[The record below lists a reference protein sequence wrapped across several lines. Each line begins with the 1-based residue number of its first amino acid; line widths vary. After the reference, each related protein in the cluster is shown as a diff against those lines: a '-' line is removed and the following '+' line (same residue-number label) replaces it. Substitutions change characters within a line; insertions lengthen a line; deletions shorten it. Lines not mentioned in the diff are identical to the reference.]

1 MRFFFVT
8 LHCIIRVY
16 ITKTNTNNT
25 MRKRILLM
33 LFVTLLTIPT
43 IFAQRAVDKIDRGLV
58 AVKTSTGIFC
68 SWRILGE
75 EYYDVTYNI
84 YRDGTKLNDKPL
96 SVSNYTDKGGS
107 TTSTYTVEAVVRGVA
122 QKQCAAVTPKVNP
135 WIEIKTDHGSLP
147 GTFVPNDATAA
158 DLDGDGQLELIVKFD
173 HANTGDAT
181 YTIIEAY
188 KLTGERLWWIN
199 CGRNMGDFQNNE
211 INIAA
216 YDWDLDGK
224 AECVMRAAD
233 GTIIHTSDGQS
244 ITIGDAS
251 KNYRPAESGQW
262 FVHDG
267 AEYLL
272 YMEGATAKPYQ
283 IGPSE
288 HPNYIDFPLLRLE
301 AGESNLEKAWGDGYG
316 HRSSKYFFGAP
327 YFDGK
332 KPSIFLARGIY
343 TRHKMIAYDV
353 DAATHQLTTRWTWN
367 NNTAGSWYGQ
377 GYHNYVV
384 ADVDWDGRDE
394 IVFGSMT
401 IDDNGKG
408 LATTGLGHGD
418 AQHVSDFDPYRHGQ
432 EFFGCNEDHPGN
444 NLCDA
449 TTRKI
454 LYRYTAGSDDGRAIM
469 GNFSNE
475 FPGCQGVSARD
486 PNLISSVAYG
496 GLAEG
501 TKNHIAQN
509 FRIYWDGD
517 LCEESFNGSG
527 SHDTE
532 GVIIKYG
539 SGVIANLSGSL
550 TNNYTKATP
559 CLQADL
565 FGDWREEV
573 VMRTADNNIRIYTT
587 TVPTNWRNYT
597 LWHDHQ
603 YRNAMVTQMNG
614 YNQPPHVSYFLGEL
628 EGITIA
634 PPPLMNSDRV
644 EVVNNGTI
652 GSEGNDKHLLICET
666 NDMTVTVTDGATPYI
681 LTDNAPTWVQG
692 RSSNANIVTTA
703 YTHTLTG
710 GAFAGTMRLVKQGDG
725 TLVMPKATHTYS
737 GNTDVWAGTLV
748 FDGVLENSR
757 LWLNR
762 HTTLISNGG
771 GFKKAIEADY
781 NATILPGGAGVIG
794 QLIADSLILNFG
806 AVVTFDLDATTHQAD
821 KVNAKVL
828 KVEKKVWKNG
838 PEYATPVFRVN
849 MMNTNEAGANNG
861 EGKYLLGEVKE
872 LNGSLEDILIEG
884 VSNMKCVLTLEE
896 GKLYLNIVAYQAGA
910 VTWIGDAG
918 SKWNVDETANFVPV
932 EGGDARNFVPGD
944 AVIFDDNA
952 SSTFVSVSGKVAPSS
967 VVFNNNS
974 KTYYL
979 NGDSIVGNATLAI
992 KGTGKVNINND
1003 NRFASTDI
1011 TNGKLYVKT
1020 LANSIG
1026 QDYGALGGTAAK
1038 INITN
1043 NAVLG
1048 INENVTTSQT
1058 ITVGEGNATIEV
1070 AGGKTLT
1077 MSTGIKQS
1085 GTNRVL
1091 TKTGAGTL
1099 ALGSN
1104 NTVSRLVIKQG
1115 AVNVIVDGGYNQL
1128 PATVAFE
1135 GGTLSDSNSEGMPG
1149 NTNKANFVVEEGQTG
1164 TIYCDPRCDYTGKL
1178 TGKGTLTVYAA
1189 GVRNYYNGDWSAFEG
1204 TLIPGLSKRGSYDPS
1219 FDFNN
1224 SYGLPKATL
1233 KLNADVT
1240 FNNNG
1245 KSVTVGKVTGT
1256 GVLAGS
1262 GTYYLGDDNDD
1273 FIFSAYSNSKIVKRG
1288 EGTMKLLNLGRIN
1301 AALEIKAGTLTFNQS
1316 SLADLVIGAN
1326 ALTVNGTGK
1335 VMGQGLLNSVTVAS
1349 GATLAPRSLYS
1360 ETNPGTIKV
1369 NGLATVAAGATADF
1383 LISSSKNSQ
1392 LQAKFVTINGT
1403 LKVSLTDDFVPQV
1416 GASYTLWTASNSF
1429 SGTPTVVLPELP
1441 DGYVW
1446 DSSELLAKNGV
1457 LKISGTED
1465 IRQIADNS
1473 IVTCE
1478 VFSLT
1483 GQKVGTFTARKSE
1496 VRSQLSNMYRN
1507 ARTYIIKM
1515 HGDNKTEVKK
1525 MTVK

>member
-1 MRFFFVT
+1 M
-8 LHCIIRVY
+8 
-16 ITKTNTNNT
+16 
-25 MRKRILLM
+25 M
-33 LFVTLLTIPT
+33 LFALMTGTAA
-43 IFAQRAVDKIDRGLV
+43 FAQRTVDKIDRGLV
-58 AVKTSTGIFC
+58 AVKTTSGVFC

-84 YRDGTKLNDKPL
+84 YRDGTKLNAQPL
-96 SVSNYTDKGGS
+96 TVSNYTDRSG
-107 TTSTYTVEAVVRGVA
+107 TTSSKYTVEAVVRGTA
-122 QKQCAAVTPKVNP
+122 QQASAAVTPLANA
-135 WIEIKTDHGSLP
+135 WLEIKPDHGKLS

-158 DLDGDGQLELIVKFD
+158 DLDGDGQPELIVKFD
-173 HANTGDAT
+173 HANTGDDT
-181 YTIIEAY
+181 YTVIEAY
-188 KLTGERLWWIN
+188 KLTGEKLWWIN

-233 GTIIHTSDGQS
+233 GTIIHTADGEK

-251 KNYRPAESGQW
+251 KNYRPYESGQW
-262 FVHDG
+262 FVHEG

-283 IGPSE
+283 IGPSS
-288 HPNYIDFPLLRLE
+288 HPNYIDYPLRRLE
-301 AGESNLEKAWGDGYG
+301 ADESNLEKAWGDGYG

-327 YFDGK
+327 YLDGK

-367 NNTAGSWYGQ
+367 NNTPGSWYGQ
-377 GYHNYVV
+377 GYHNYIV

-454 LYRYTAGSDDGRAIM
+454 LYRFTAGNDDGRAIM

-486 PNLISSVAYG
+486 PNLISSVAYS

-527 SHDTE
+527 SYNTE
-532 GVIIKYG
+532 GIIIKYG
-539 SGVIANLSGSL
+539 SGVIANLTGSL
-550 TNNYTKATP
+550 TNNHTKATP

-573 VMRTADNNIRIYTT
+573 VMRTEDNNIRIYTT
-587 TVPTNWRNYT
+587 TTPTTWRNYT

-603 YRNAMVTQMNG
+603 YRNAIVWQMNG

-634 PPPLMNSDRV
+634 PPPLINTGRV
-644 EVVNNGTI
+644 EVANNGTI
-652 GSEGNDKHLLICET
+652 GSEGNGQHLLLSET
-666 NDMTVTVTDGATPYI
+666 NDMNVTVADGAAPYI
-681 LTDNAPTWVQG
+681 LTDYAPSWTQG
-692 RSSNANIVTTA
+692 SGNSSNITTVT

-710 GAFAGTMRLVKQGDG
+710 GALTGEMRLVKQGDG
-725 TLVMPKATHTYS
+725 TLIMPAANHTYT

-748 FDGVLENSR
+748 SNGTIENSR
-757 LWLNR
+757 VWLNR
-762 HTTLISNGG
+762 HTTLITEGG
-771 GFKKAIEADY
+771 TFKKGIQADY
-781 NATILPGGAGVIG
+781 NATILPGNDGTIG
-794 QLIADSLILNFG
+794 QLATDSLILNFG
-806 AVVTFDLDATTHQAD
+806 AVVAFDLDAATRQAD
-821 KVNAKVL
+821 AVNATVIQ
-828 KVEKKVWKNG
+828 VEKKNWKYG
-838 PEYATPVFRVN
+838 PAYATPVFRLN
-849 MMNTNEAGANNG
+849 LMNANDTDANG
-861 EGKYLLGEVKE
+861 EGKYLLGEVKDIK
-872 LNGSLEDILIEG
+872 GSLDDILIEG
-884 VSNMKCVLTLEE
+884 VNNMKCALSHEN
-896 GKLYLNIVAYQAGA
+896 GKLYVTLTTYQAGA
-910 VTWIGDAG
+910 VVWTGESD
-918 SKWNVDETANFVPV
+918 SKWDVDVTANFESV
-932 EGGDARNFVPGD
+932 ESGDKRAFVPGD

-952 SSTFVSVSGKVAPSS
+952 SSTLVTISGKVAPSS

-1003 NRFASTDI
+1003 NRFAVTDI

-1048 INENVTTSQT
+1048 ISDNVTTSQT
-1058 ITVGEGNATIEV
+1058 ITVGEGGATIEV
-1070 AGGKTLT
+1070 ASGKTLT

-1085 GTNRVL
+1085 GSNRVL

-1104 NTVSRLVIKQG
+1104 NTVSKLVIKQG
-1115 AVNVIVDGGYNQL
+1115 TVTDIIDGGYNQL
-1128 PATVAFE
+1128 PVTVAFE

-1149 NTNKANFVVEEGQTG
+1149 NTNKANFVVEEGKTG
-1164 TIYCDPRCDYTGKL
+1164 TLICDPRCDYTGKL
-1178 TGKGTLTVYAA
+1178 TGKGTFTVNAA
-1189 GVRNYYNGDWSAFEG
+1189 GVRNYFKGDWSGFEG
-1204 TLIPGLSKRGSYDPS
+1204 TLIPGYQKRGSYDPS

-1224 SYGLPKATL
+1224 AYGLPKATL

-1245 KSVTVGKVTGT
+1245 NAVTIGKVQGTGT
-1256 GVLAGS
+1256 LAGT
-1262 GTYYLGDDNDD
+1262 GTYYIGDDNEDL
-1273 FIFSAYSNSKIVKRG
+1273 IFTAYSNSKIVKRG
-1288 EGTMKLLNLGRIN
+1288 EGTMKLLNLGRIK

-1316 SLADLVIGAN
+1316 SLADLVIGTN
-1326 ALTVNGTGK
+1326 QLTVNGSGK
-1335 VMGQGLLNSVTVAS
+1335 VMGQGLLSSVSVAS
-1349 GATLAPRSLYS
+1349 GGTLAPRSLYS

-1369 NGLATVAAGATADF
+1369 NGLASVAAGATADF
-1383 LISSSKNSQ
+1383 LISNSKNSQ
-1392 LQAKFVTINGT
+1392 MQTKYITLNGT
-1403 LKVSLTDDFVPQV
+1403 VKVSLTDDFEPKA
-1416 GASYTLWTASNSF
+1416 GTSYTLWTASASF
-1429 SGTPTVVLPELP
+1429 SGTPKVSLPELP
-1441 DGYVW
+1441 AGFAW
-1446 DSSELLAKNGV
+1446 DDSELLTKEGV
-1457 LKISGTED
+1457 LKITATDG
-1465 IRQIADNS
+1465 IQQIGDS
-1473 IVTCE
+1473 QEVVCE
-1478 VFSLT
+1478 VYSLT
-1483 GQKVGTFTARKSE
+1483 GQKLQTFTARKSDITQRLSAQLRSSTYLVKMRADHQTE
-1496 VRSQLSNMYRN
+1496 VRKVTIR
-1507 ARTYIIKM
+1507 K
-1515 HGDNKTEVKK
+1515 
-1525 MTVK
+1525 

>member
-1 MRFFFVT
+1 M
-8 LHCIIRVY
+8 
-16 ITKTNTNNT
+16 
-25 MRKRILLM
+25 M
-33 LFVTLLTIPT
+33 LFALMTGTAA
-43 IFAQRAVDKIDRGLV
+43 FAQRTVDKIDRGLV
-58 AVKTSTGIFC
+58 AVKTTSGVFC

-84 YRDGTKLNDKPL
+84 YRDGTKLNAQPL
-96 SVSNYTDKGGS
+96 TVSNYTDRSG
-107 TTSTYTVEAVVRGVA
+107 TTSSKYTVEAVVRGTA
-122 QKQCAAVTPKVNP
+122 QQASAAVTPLANA
-135 WIEIKTDHGSLP
+135 WLEIKPDHGKLS

-158 DLDGDGQLELIVKFD
+158 DLDGDGQPELIVKFD
-173 HANTGDAT
+173 HANTGDDT
-181 YTIIEAY
+181 YTVIEAY
-188 KLTGERLWWIN
+188 KLTGEKLWWIN

-233 GTIIHTSDGQS
+233 GTIIHTADGEK

-251 KNYRPAESGQW
+251 KNYRPNESGQW

-283 IGPSE
+283 IGPSS
-288 HPNYIDFPLLRLE
+288 HPNYIDYPLRRLE
-301 AGESNLEKAWGDGYG
+301 ADESSLDKAWGDGYG

-327 YFDGK
+327 YFDGR

-367 NNTAGSWYGQ
+367 NNTPGSWYGQ

-454 LYRYTAGSDDGRAIM
+454 LYRFTAGNDDGRAIM
-469 GNFSNE
+469 GNFSND

-496 GLAEG
+496 ALTEG
-501 TKNHIAQN
+501 TKGNIAQN

-539 SGVIANLSGSL
+539 SGVIANLTGSL

-587 TVPTNWRNYT
+587 TTPTKWRNYT

-603 YRNAMVTQMNG
+603 YRNAIVWQMNG

-634 PPPLMNSDRV
+634 PPPLINTGRV

-652 GSEGNDKHLLICET
+652 GSEGNGQHLLLSET
-666 NDMTVTVTDGATPYI
+666 NDMNVTVADGAAPYI
-681 LTDNAPTWVQG
+681 LTDYAPSWTQG
-692 RSSNANIVTTA
+692 SGNSSNITTVT

-710 GAFAGTMRLVKQGDG
+710 GALTGEMRLVKQGDG
-725 TLVMPKATHTYS
+725 TLIMPTANHTYT

-748 FDGVLENSR
+748 SNGTIENSR
-757 LWLNR
+757 VWLNR
-762 HTTLISNGG
+762 HTTLITEGG
-771 GFKKAIEADY
+771 TFKKGIHADY
-781 NATILPGGAGVIG
+781 NATILPGNDGTIG
-794 QLIADSLILNFG
+794 QLTTDSLILNFG
-806 AVVTFDLDATTHQAD
+806 AVVAFDLDAATHQAD
-821 KVNAKVL
+821 AVNATVIQ
-828 KVEKKVWKNG
+828 VEKKNWKYG
-838 PEYATPVFRVN
+838 PAYATPVFRLN
-849 MMNTNEAGANNG
+849 LMNANDTDANG
-861 EGKYLLGEVKE
+861 EGKYLLGEVKDIK
-872 LNGSLEDILIEG
+872 GSIDDILIEG
-884 VSNMKCVLTLEE
+884 VNNMKCALSHED
-896 GKLYLNIVAYQAGA
+896 GKLYVTLTTYQAGA
-910 VTWIGDAG
+910 VVWTGESDN
-918 SKWNVDETANFVPV
+918 KWDVDETANFESV
-932 EGGDARNFVPGD
+932 EGGDKRAFVPGD

-952 SSTFVSVSGKVAPSS
+952 SSTLVTITGKVAPSS

-1003 NRFASTDI
+1003 NRFAVTDI

-1020 LANSIG
+1020 LANTIG

-1048 INENVTTSQT
+1048 IADNVTTSQT
-1058 ITVGEGNATIEV
+1058 ITVGEGDATIEV
-1070 AGGKTLT
+1070 ATGKTLT
-1077 MSTGIKQS
+1077 MNTGIKQS
-1085 GTNRVL
+1085 GSNRVL

-1104 NTVSRLVIKQG
+1104 NTVSKLVIKQG
-1115 AVNVIVDGGYNQL
+1115 TVTDIIDGGYNQL
-1128 PATVAFE
+1128 PVTVAFE

-1149 NTNKANFVVEEGQTG
+1149 NTNKTNFVVEEGKTG
-1164 TIYCDPRCDYTGKL
+1164 TLICDPRCDYTGKL
-1178 TGKGTLTVYAA
+1178 TGKGTFTVNAA
-1189 GVRNYYNGDWSAFEG
+1189 GVRNYFKGDWSGFEG
-1204 TLIPGLSKRGSYDPS
+1204 TLIPAYQKRGSYDPS
-1219 FDFNN
+1219 FDFSNA
-1224 SYGLPKATL
+1224 YGLPKATL

-1245 KSVTVGKVTGT
+1245 NAVTIGKVQGTGT
-1256 GVLAGS
+1256 LAGT
-1262 GTYYLGDDNDD
+1262 GTYYIGDDNEDL
-1273 FIFSAYSNSKIVKRG
+1273 IFTAYSNSKIVKRG
-1288 EGTMKLLNLGRIN
+1288 EGTMKLLNLGRIK

-1316 SLADLVIGAN
+1316 SLADLVIGTN
-1326 ALTVNGTGK
+1326 QLTVNGSGK
-1335 VMGQGLLNSVTVAS
+1335 VMGQGLLSSVSVAS
-1349 GATLAPRSLYS
+1349 GGTIAPRSLYS

-1369 NGLATVAAGATADF
+1369 NGLASVAAGATADF
-1383 LISSSKNSQ
+1383 LISNSKNSQ
-1392 LQAKFVTINGT
+1392 MQTKYITLNGMV
-1403 LKVSLTDDFVPQV
+1403 KVSLTDDFQPKA
-1416 GASYTLWTASNSF
+1416 GASYTLWTASASF
-1429 SGTPTVVLPELP
+1429 SGTPKISLPELP
-1441 DGYVW
+1441 AGFAW
-1446 DSSELLAKNGV
+1446 DDSELLTKEGV
-1457 LKISGTED
+1457 LKITATDG
-1465 IRQIADNS
+1465 IQQIGDS
-1473 IVTCE
+1473 QEVVCE
-1478 VFSLT
+1478 VYSLT
-1483 GQKVGTFTARKSE
+1483 GQKLHTFTARKSDITQRLSAQLRSSTYLVKMRADHQTE
-1496 VRSQLSNMYRN
+1496 VRKVTIR
-1507 ARTYIIKM
+1507 K
-1515 HGDNKTEVKK
+1515 
-1525 MTVK
+1525 